1 MSEDLHDPP
10 RVPQER
16 PRGEWRGIVV
26 RLGVAMIVLVGGYIG
41 LAYYLGER
49 VPSGTTV
56 EGVDIG
62 TLSEESASTVLD
74 DKLADMATEPVVLEL
89 DGEETRL
96 DPADAGLTLD
106 FERTLS
112 GVAGVSFDP
121 RNMWAHLTGDGRDVD
136 LATSVDRAA
145 LEAALT
151 SAAEDLDRDPVQGSV
166 VLSRG
171 EVRVSPPEGG
181 VSMEVSDT
189 AEQIEQKWPQ
199 STEMTVASAPVAADL
214 SAERVD
220 EFVGDYAEPALSD
233 PIVIKVEDEDATA
246 TITPNQLSRLLSV
259 EQVDAEGG
267 PGLQLV
273 LDDAGLSEIVDGA
286 LVDVEQSAQDAS
298 VRLGDNGR
306 PVLVDAVV
314 GAEVD
319 EEAVLAGVRQIL
331 KVDQSAA
338 AAGGDARE
346 STSDE
351 SSATTGP
358 GPEDAAQT
366 GSPDDS
372 VSMEGRT
379 ITVTTSEVKP
389 EISDKQAAQWDV
401 DSVMAEFRSEFPT
414 GEENV
419 DRTENIRVGL
429 RYVNGSVVMPGASFS
444 LADTLAPISPD
455 RGYVEAGVIA
465 DGRLV
470 KGIGGGLSQVSTTL
484 LNTAWFSGVELNS
497 FTPHSYYISRY
508 PVGREATI
516 SVGAIDNVWSND
528 TRSPVVIQTFIEG
541 NEIVMR
547 FFGDR
552 QYTVETRTGER
563 RKITEPDTKTDDS
576 EDCLTQGAVD
586 GFSITVARDL
596 IKAGD
601 VVRTDEY
608 TTTYQ
613 PSPGVTCTG

>member
-1 MSEDLHDPP
+1 MPEDLHDPP
-10 RVPQER
+10 RVPDER
-16 PRGEWRGIVV
+16 PRGEWRGIAV
-26 RLGVAMIVLVGGYIG
+26 RLAVALVVLVGGYVG
-41 LAYYLGER
+41 LAYYLGDR
-49 VPSGTTV
+49 APAGTTV

-62 TLSEESASTVLD
+62 TLSEENARSVLD
-74 DKLADMATEPVVLEL
+74 DKLADMATEPVVLQL
-89 DGEETRL
+89 DGEQTRL
-96 DPADAGLTLD
+96 DPADAGLALD
-106 FERTLS
+106 LERTLR
-112 GVAGVSFDP
+112 GVSGVSFDP
-121 RNMWAHLTGDGRDVD
+121 RNMWAHLTGDGRAVD
-136 LATSVDRAA
+136 LATRVDRRA
-145 LEAALT
+145 LEDALT
-151 SAAEDLDRDPVQGSV
+151 TAAEDLDRDPVQASV

-171 EVRVSPPEGG
+171 EVKASPPEGG
-181 VSMEVSDT
+181 VAMQVSET
-189 AEQIEQKWPQ
+189 ADQIEQQWPQ
-199 STEMTVASAPVAADL
+199 STELTVASAPVAADL
-214 SAERVD
+214 SADSVD
-220 EFVGDYAEPALSD
+220 AFLSEFAEPALSD
-233 PIVIKVEDEDATA
+233 PIVITVADEDARA

-259 EQVDAEGG
+259 EQVNRDDD

-286 LVDVEQSAQDAS
+286 LVGVEQSPQNAT
-298 VRLGDNGR
+298 VRLSENGR

-319 EEAVLAGVRQIL
+319 EDAVLAGVRQIL
-331 KVDQSAA
+331 RVDQSSDVAA
-338 AAGGDARE
+338 DSSE

-358 GPEDAAQT
+358 APDDAAQT
-366 GSPDDS
+366 ASLGDS
-372 VSMEGRT
+372 ISMEGRT
-379 ITVTTSEVKP
+379 ITATTSEVAP
-389 EISDKQAAQWDV
+389 DITDQDAAKWDV

-414 GEENV
+414 GDENAE
-419 DRTENIRVGL
+419 RTENIRVGL

-528 TRSPVVIQTFIEG
+528 TKSPIVIQTFIEG

-563 RKITEPDTKTDDS
+563 RQITEPDTKTDDS

-586 GFSITVARDL
+586 GFTITVARDL